1 MLSNSFVTLALAA
14 ASAFAAPTRDSRL
27 DVSLLVVYNPEITA
41 PVAKQQWCIGS
52 TVNVTWDASDIPSD
66 AFENTGKILLGYGGD
81 EYNLHLD
88 VDHPLATGF
97 LLRSEFTSI
106 TVPDVEPRDNYM
118 VVVMGDSGNTSPE
131 FSISRCDDGE
141 DETPEGEEG
150 PEAEEP
156 EEEEEDSDDEDSSDG
171 ESSDGEES
179 DSDGEESDDEDSDDG
194 ESEEEEAPDAEE
206 SASAER

>member
-88 VDHPLATGF
+88 VGMCGSAISRWGLLDSPNVTVADHPLATGF

-118 VVVMGDSGNTSPE
+118 VVGK
-131 FSISRCDDGE
+131 
-141 DETPEGEEG
+141 
-150 PEAEEP
+150 
-156 EEEEEDSDDEDSSDG
+156 
-171 ESSDGEES
+171 
-179 DSDGEESDDEDSDDG
+179 
-194 ESEEEEAPDAEE
+194 
-206 SASAER
+206 